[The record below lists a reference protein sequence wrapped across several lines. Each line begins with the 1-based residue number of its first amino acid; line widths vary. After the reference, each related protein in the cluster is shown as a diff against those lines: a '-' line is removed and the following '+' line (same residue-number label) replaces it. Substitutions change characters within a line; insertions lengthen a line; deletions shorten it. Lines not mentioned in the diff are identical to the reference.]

1 MKSTIIIN
9 KEKSY
14 WELKESVRMIKNQKT
29 DSEKNVLIEDGGRIS
44 ALMKLLNEQ

>member
-1 MKSTIIIN
+1 MKSLIIIN

-14 WELKESVRMIKNQKT
+14 WEFKESVRMIKSQKI

-44 ALMKLLNEQ
+44 VLMKLLNEQ